1 MPEMAGAPGGG
12 LGEPPA
18 ATGNEA
24 GAPVGTAPAT
34 GAAPL
39 SESRKDKI
47 LSMLNEDVTLEN
59 LFDGKKAQENIYQME
74 KAINEILNQ

>member
-1 MPEMAGAPGGG
+1 MAGAPGGG

-18 ATGNEA
+18 PTGNEMVAPA
-24 GAPVGTAPAT
+24 GAAPAT